1 MANEKNLVPQSERTK
16 SEQREIAKKGG
27 IKSGQVR
34 RQKKTLS
41 DLAKMIA
48 DTPAPDAARR
58 KLEQIGIEA
67 EDASNNAVIVASVYS
82 KAVKGNMQAV
92 EKWEQ
97 LVAETKED
105 TGKYE
110 LPARVLG
117 RAFVDINRQIRPN
130 VRGRTWR
137 SEILFCVVENHR
149 AD

>member
-110 LPARVLG
+110 LPARPM
-117 RAFVDINRQIRPN
+117 A
-130 VRGRTWR
+130 
-137 SEILFCVVENHR
+137 HR
-149 AD
+149 YS